1 MLIPLSYTL
10 RSLFVRKAATFLSV
24 FGIGVT
30 VAIFGGVLALQQG
43 FETMFTEHGR
53 EDVVVFLRPGATGET
68 DSQFQRERGM
78 KLIKS
83 TQEIEQL
90 PEAGPLAS
98 MESYSGILRKRLDG
112 GEVNV
117 AFRGV
122 QPATF
127 AIRGDEVR
135 IVEGRNFTPGA
146 DEVIVGRRLPERVQD
161 CHVGDVLVVN
171 TTPLRVVGIFDHDGP
186 FVSEIWCDLERA
198 LAVLDAYGPN
208 RVIAKVRPGTLVGDP
223 TREDGPEPGSLAA
236 RLAEDKEAPAKV
248 MTERVFLESQTKML
262 GGVLRS
268 LAVALA
274 VIMGV
279 GAAFTAI
286 NTMLSAI
293 ASRTNEIGILL
304 ATGFRPVPIFLAF
317 MLETLLLCLLG
328 GLAGCVL
335 VLPVNGI
342 ETGTMNGAT
351 FTEVAFAFRVTPVVV
366 GSAIFFSVVLGMVGG
381 LWPALRACRLTPTE
395 ALRRT

>member
-1 MLIPLSYTL
+1 MFIPLNYTV

-30 VAIFGGVLALQQG
+30 VAIFAGVLALQQG
-43 FETMFTEHGR
+43 FTTMFTSQGR
-53 EDVVVFLRPGATGET
+53 EDVIVFLRPGATGET

-78 KLIKS
+78 KLMKS
-83 TQEIEQL
+83 LPEIEQT
-90 PEAGPLAS
+90 PEHGPLAS
-98 MESYSGILRKRLDG
+98 MESYSGVLRRRPDG

-122 QPATF
+122 QQATF
-127 AIRGDEVR
+127 TIRGDELR
-135 IVEGRNFTPGA
+135 IIEGRNFTPGA
-146 DEVIVGRRLPERVQD
+146 DEIIVGKKLVERIQD
-161 CHVGDVLVVN
+161 CHVGDVMVIN
-171 TTPLRVVGIFDHDGP
+171 TTPFRVVGVFDHDGP
-186 FVSEIWCDLERA
+186 FVSEIWADLERA

-208 RVIAKVRPGTLVGDP
+208 RVIAKVKPGTLIGDVNA
-223 TREDGPEPGSLAA
+223 EGGPDPASLAG
-236 RLAEDKEAPAKV
+236 RLANDTEAPAKV
-248 MTERVFLESQTKML
+248 LTERAFLESQTQML
-262 GGVLRS
+262 GGIL
-268 LAVALA
+268 LGLGMALA

-304 ATGFRPVPIFLAF
+304 ATGFRPLPIFVAF
-317 MLETLLLCLLG
+317 MLETLLLCVMG
-328 GLAGCVL
+328 GLVGCVL
-335 VLPVNGI
+335 VLPINGI
-342 ETGTMNGAT
+342 ETGTMNGQT

-366 GSAIFFSVVLGMVGG
+366 GAAIFFSVLLGMIGG
-381 LWPALRACRLTPTE
+381 LWPALRACRMTPTA